1 MTYSTRT
8 YQVIAVIS
16 FTILSVVQ
24 VFLVFNTYELEKE
37 RYFFPEKSAIND
49 YYSKAIV
56 NDKLFPG
63 GQIIIDTVFNRNI
76 PLLEYYY
83 HHKRDSFDVLSQLV
97 CDSIFTTLR
106 KHESIATILNNYKL
120 QTSMRDSLEYAL
132 TIDALELLGKNGKY
146 IPIYNKNTTYPLIH
160 DEYQLSEGIRIGGNL
175 ETPGPQNR
183 ATGLTVSV
191 PVPGTYKIVFSLY
204 VDTYNRL
211 LVIALN
217 MMPVLI
223 LSLLSLLVNV
233 WLFYVTFKNWLKQK
247 KLSEMK
253 TDFINSITHEFN
265 TPITAITVANRSLQN
280 NRIIDKKENILALSA
295 VIQRQAARLQ
305 KLVGQVLDLTTLNEV
320 ALQKE
325 QYSVSNLLDEI
336 LLDYRL
342 NLADKDIMLNVR
354 KEIEADTVLLDPFY
368 FTTMLLNILDNGIK
382 YNSNKTKE
390 IIVTTFG
397 DNGNIKISVQD
408 NGIGMTEETRK
419 NIFRKFYRSNDDA
432 MREATG
438 LGLGL
443 YYVKQS
449 ADAHGWSLRVSSK
462 QGEGTTFIITIP
474 FNKLA

>member
-1 MTYSTRT
+1 MTYSTLT

-37 RYFFPEKSAIND
+37 RYFFAEKSAINE
-49 YYSKAIV
+49 YYSKLIT

-63 GQIIIDTVFNRNI
+63 GQTIIDTVFNRNI
-76 PLLEYYY
+76 PQLEYYY
-83 HHKRDSFDVLSQLV
+83 RHKRDSFYIHSQLV

-106 KHESIATILNNYKL
+106 KHESIAGILNNYKL
-120 QTSMRDSLEYAL
+120 QSGTRDSLEYAL
-132 TIDALELLGKNGKY
+132 TIDALELLSENGNY
-146 IPIYNKNTTYPLIH
+146 ISIYNKKKKYPLIH
-160 DEYQLSEGIRIGGNL
+160 DEYQMPEGIRIGGNL
-175 ETPGPQNR
+175 KTPTLQNR
-183 ATGLTVSV
+183 ATGLTVSI
-191 PVPGTYKIVFSLY
+191 PSPGTYKIIFSLY
-204 VDTYNRL
+204 VDTHNRL
-211 LVIALN
+211 LVIARK
-217 MMPVLI
+217 MMPVLT

-280 NRIIDKKENILALSA
+280 EKIIDKKENIYALSE

-325 QYSVSNLLDEI
+325 QYSVSSLLDEI

-342 NLADKDIMLNVR
+342 NLTDKDIKLNLR

-368 FTTMLLNILDNGIK
+368 FTTMLLNIMDNGIK

-390 IIVTTFG
+390 IIVATFG
-397 DNGNIKISVQD
+397 NKENIKISIQD
-408 NGIGMTEETRK
+408 NGIGMTEETRE
-419 NIFRKFYRSNDDA
+419 NIFKKFYRSNDNH
-432 MREATG
+432 MREVTG

-443 YYVKQS
+443 YYVKQC
-449 ADAHGWSLRVSSK
+449 ADAHGWSLYVNSK

-474 FNKLA
+474 VKKMV